1 MSNFKRITIQE
12 FEQERFYKLYKFLF
26 EDDYFRK
33 LSDSAKIAYCMFRDR
48 FELSK
53 INNWIDEN
61 GNVYLIFTTKD
72 LCKILN
78 CGTQKVTKIKKE
90 LENFNLLEQERMG
103 LNKPNKIYI
112 LEPKKPSKSN
122 DNKEFRKSKFQ
133 NNENQNSRFLK
144 IKKQDFRKSKSNDT
158 ELNDT
163 DYIKTEHND
172 TNDLNDTYNN
182 ISINHNH
189 SNHPNQ
195 FPNNF
200 GNQDNKEILLQE
212 FPDQLTHYLL
222 NYNYTD
228 LEIIKSVIL
237 KAKKSFNSKHD
248 DTYYMLE
255 NIENEILIALKRVKK
270 AIHDRG
276 VKGQKETISSMQGYL
291 MRTVLSELEER
302 HSADMRRQNMPKYN
316 FFNQ

>member
-26 EDDYFRK
+26 EDEYFRK
-33 LSDSAKIAYCMFRDR
+33 LSDSSKIAYCMFRDR

-53 INNWIDEN
+53 MNNWIDEN

-72 LCKILN
+72 LCELLN

-90 LENFNLLEQERMG
+90 LENFNLLEQERIG

-112 LEPKKPSKSN
+112 LEPKKPSKTSN
-122 DNKEFRKSKFQ
+122 NKEFRKSKFQ
-133 NNENQNSRFLK
+133 NSENQNSRVLK
-144 IKKQDFRKSKSNDT
+144 IKTQEFRKSKSNDT
-158 ELNDT
+158 NLSNT
-163 DYIKTEHND
+163 DYIKTKNND
-172 TNDLNDTYNN
+172 MNDLNDIAAKNK
-182 ISINHNH
+182 ISNH
-189 SNHPNQ
+189 SNHTNQ
-195 FPNNF
+195 FSNNL
-200 GNQDNKEILLQE
+200 DDKDYKEILLQE
-212 FPDQLTHYLL
+212 FPDQLTNYLL
-222 NYNYTD
+222 NYDYRD

-255 NIENEILIALKRVKK
+255 NIEDEILISLKRVKK

-276 VKGQKETISSMQGYL
+276 VKGQKETLSSMQGYL
-291 MRTVLSELEER
+291 MKTILSELEER
-302 HSADMRRQNMPKYN
+302 YSADMRRQNMAKYN
-316 FFNQ
+316 IFNQ